1 MTTANGDDEQIVREA
16 WQASVDIIDSLGRF
30 ADRRGR

>member
-16 WQASVDIIDSLGRF
+16 WQPTVDIIDSRGRF
-30 ADRRGR
+30 AD